1 MPPSELRHRAAGE
14 TDTCEV
20 SVHYLSAHDVLLAG
34 TGNIRFP
41 VWQACCHDV
50 PRIYMAMIFLVCW
63 EKSWF
68 LETWSKTLKQ
78 RASPAVVFY
87 RNFKTEVKV
96 RICSEPPE
104 EPGKEIQRKP
114 KGGWGGQ
121 IPLHSYQKTEVWDTQ
136 KLWRWHAIMSSFPGD
151 RKASWGS
158 RSVKDWASVL
168 SPTSFST
175 QAGTYN
181 LLMQE
186 LSQRSDVLSIEQLS
200 NQKTE
205 FMM

>member
-1 MPPSELRHRAAGE
+1 MFCIHLQVKLLLHGYPARYIVRTPSLTRISPSLFLSNKLSGNHLAEVPPSELRHRAAGE
-14 TDTCEV
+14 TDTREV

-34 TGNIRFP
+34 TGNSRFP

-104 EPGKEIQRKP
+104 EPGKEIQKKT
-114 KGGWGGQ
+114 KGGVRRTN
-121 IPLHSYQKTEVWDTQ
+121 PP
-136 KLWRWHAIMSSFPGD
+136 A
-151 RKASWGS
+151 
-158 RSVKDWASVL
+158 
-168 SPTSFST
+168 
-175 QAGTYN
+175 
-181 LLMQE
+181 
-186 LSQRSDVLSIEQLS
+186 
-200 NQKTE
+200 
-205 FMM
+205 

>member
-1 MPPSELRHRAAGE
+1 MRYSWQVQGIA
-14 TDTCEV
+14 D
-20 SVHYLSAHDVLLAG
+20 SQYDK
-34 TGNIRFP
+34 P
-41 VWQACCHDV
+41 VAMMFQE
-50 PRIYMAMIFLVCW
+50 IYMAMIFLVCW

-114 KGGWGGQ
+114 KGGRGGQ

-158 RSVKDWASVL
+158 RPVKDWASVL

-175 QAGTYN
+175 QAGTDN

-186 LSQRSDVLSIEQLS
+186 LSQRMMCSALS
-200 NQKTE
+200 NWATKKQNSSCNISFFDSHSRSLYWSWLRNCCT
-205 FMM
+205 FRS